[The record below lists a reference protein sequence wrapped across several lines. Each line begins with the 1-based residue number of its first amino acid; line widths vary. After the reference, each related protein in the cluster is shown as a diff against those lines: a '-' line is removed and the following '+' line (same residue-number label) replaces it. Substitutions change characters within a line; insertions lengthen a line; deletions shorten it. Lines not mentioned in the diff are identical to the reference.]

1 MIETSQSIKAL
12 MTALLTVQ
20 GSVQGVA
27 KDSSNPFFKNRYASL
42 EAVIETIRKPMTDA
56 GLIFTQAPGAIIA
69 GAVEITT
76 MIAHQSGEWMRSTL
90 HVPLAKTDPQGVGS
104 AITYGCRYALMA
116 TLGLPPLDDDA
127 EAAVRHQ
134 EPKRASA
141 KPIEAKQTVPDGL
154 QQLADTPMPKQLPSE
169 KCTRL
174 IEQINLCKTA
184 DALDTFVSSPT
195 ASATYSSL
203 TVPEKKRVMAAKDA
217 RYLQFAE
224 KAA

>member
-12 MTALLTVQ
+12 MTALLSVQ

-56 GLIFTQAPGAIIA
+56 GLIFTQAPCAIVN

-76 MIAHQSGEWMRSTL
+76 MIAHQSGEFMRSTV
-90 HVPLAKTDPQGVGS
+90 HIPLAKTDPQGVGS

-116 TLGLPPLDDDA
+116 TLGLPPIDDDA
-127 EAAVRHQ
+127 EAAVRHV
-134 EPKRASA
+134 EPKARQT
-141 KPIEAKQTVPDGL
+141 AKQNTPPGANLGL
-154 QQLADTPMPKQLPSE
+154 GTEQMRDAPPPPTD

-174 IEQINLCKTA
+174 IEQMNLCTTR
-184 DALDTFVSSPT
+184 DALDTLVSSPD
-195 ASATYSSL
+195 ASDTYKALS
-203 TVPEKKRVMAAKDA
+203 VPEKKRVMTAKDA
-217 RYLQFAE
+217 RYLQLAE